1 MAKLDNPQ
9 QESFCREYVID
20 VTNQAAAAVRA
31 GYSAKTAASQASRLL
46 KNVNVAARVAEL
58 QAEAAERNEVTVDNV
73 LTELAEL
80 RDAAKEAKQFAAA
93 INAEVHRGKTLGM
106 FVDVHED
113 KAAKMSDE
121 AIVEGVRRLA
131 GDDAAAKAAK
141 TLRDSDPSV
150 KTVH

>member
-9 QESFCREYVID
+9 QERFCREYVID

-58 QAEAAERNEVTVDNV
+58 QAEAAERCEVTVDNV

-80 RDAAKEAKQFAAA
+80 RDAAKAAKQFGPAVR
-93 INAEVHRGKTLGM
+93 AEELRGKTLGM
-106 FVDVHED
+106 FVDTKRDESR
-113 KAAKMSDE
+113 KMTDE

>member
-9 QESFCREYVID
+9 QEGFCREYVID
-20 VTNQAAAAVRA
+20 VTNQAAAAIRA

-46 KNVNVAARVAEL
+46 KNVNIAARVAEL

-73 LTELAEL
+73 ISELVEL
-80 RDAAKEAKQFAAA
+80 RDGAKAAKQFGPA
-93 INAEVHRGKTLGM
+93 IRAEELRGKTLGM
-106 FVDVHED
+106 FVDTKRDETP
-113 KAAKMSDE
+113 KMSDE
-121 AIVEGVRRLA
+121 AMVEVIRRLA